1 MGKPPSWYDR
11 HVLPYVLDLACGMPM
26 VAVQRRKVIPRASGR
41 VLEVGIGT
49 GLNLAFY
56 DKAKVSEL
64 VAVDPAQQM
73 HRLARRRS
81 ERAGLPVQ
89 LLTLSAERLPLES
102 ASFDCVVC
110 TYTLCSVEDP
120 VGALAEMRR
129 VLRPGG
135 TLLFAEHG
143 LAPDTAVV
151 RWQQRIEPWW
161 SRLAGGCHLTRDVPL
176 LLREAGFRAEVET
189 GYIAR
194 PKALSFNYWGQAV
207 LASSSLAGSPRK

>member
-1 MGKPPSWYDR
+1 MEHRPSWYDR
-11 HVLPYVLDLACGMPM
+11 HVLPYLLDFACGMPQ
-26 VAVQRRKVIPRASGR
+26 VAAQRRKVIPHAAGR
-41 VLEVGIGT
+41 VLEIGVGT

-56 DKAKVSEL
+56 DKAKVTEL

-81 ERAGLPVQ
+81 ERAGVPVQ

-110 TYTLCSVEDP
+110 TYTLCSVQDP

-143 LAPDTAVV
+143 LAPDASVL
-151 RWQQRIEPWW
+151 RWQHWIEPWW
-161 SRLAGGCHLTRDVPL
+161 SPLAGGCHLTRDVPL
-176 LLREAGFRAEVET
+176 LLREAGFRAEVDAA
-189 GYIAR
+189 YIAG
-194 PKALSFNYWGQAV
+194 PKALSFNYWGRAV
-207 LASSSLAGSPRK
+207 PDADRFG